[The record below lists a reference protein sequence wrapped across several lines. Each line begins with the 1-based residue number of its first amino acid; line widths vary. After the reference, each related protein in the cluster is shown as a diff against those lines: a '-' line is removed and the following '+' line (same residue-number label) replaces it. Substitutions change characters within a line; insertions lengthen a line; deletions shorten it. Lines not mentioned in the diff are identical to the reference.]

1 MGSLKTIALAGV
13 VAVAASASSIAAD
26 LPPPHMPH
34 YPAEK
39 AEFGGGWYLR
49 GDVGVGIVDFDKFEG
64 INTTPGFVDP
74 PNGYVLEQK
83 SATDQVFVGGGVGY
97 QFNHYLRGD
106 LTGEYRTAIG
116 LRTLESYSY
125 GGPTGYNTV
134 KTDLSSA
141 VGLANVY
148 VDLGNWYGITPFIG
162 AGVGFAHHYVKGLTD
177 AGFGSAAG
185 GIGYAKDVE
194 DTQLAWAVHAG
205 LGYDVTPNLK
215 LELAYRYLNMGDAQ
229 AGKLVCAGGVCPG
242 TVYSYKDL
250 ESHDIK
256 IGMRWMLASYGPA
269 PIHAPAPLIR
279 KY

>member
-13 VAVAASASSIAAD
+13 VAVAASASSLAAD
-26 LPPPHMPH
+26 LPPPHMPS
-34 YPAEK
+34 YQPAQ

-74 PNGYVLEQK
+74 PNGYFVAQK
-83 SATDQVFVGGGVGY
+83 SSTDQVFIGGGVGY
-97 QFNHYLRGD
+97 QYNHYLRGD
-106 LTGEYRTAIG
+106 ITGEYRTAAG

-125 GGPTGYNTV
+125 GGPTGYNIV

-177 AGFGSAAG
+177 TGFGSAAG

-205 LGYDVTPNLK
+205 LGYDVSPNLK
-215 LELAYRYLNMGDAQ
+215 LELGYRYLNMGDAQ
-229 AGKLVCAGGVCPG
+229 AGKLVCTGGGCPG
-242 TVYSYKDL
+242 TVYSYKDI